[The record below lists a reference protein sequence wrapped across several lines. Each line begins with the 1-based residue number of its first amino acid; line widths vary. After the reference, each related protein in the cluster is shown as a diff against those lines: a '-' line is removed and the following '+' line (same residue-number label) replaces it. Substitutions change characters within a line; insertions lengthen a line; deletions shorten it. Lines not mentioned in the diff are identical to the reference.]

1 MSMSCLWKEPMASAS
16 EPPPMQKRSDTWGH
30 GRLEDYLRLFRL
42 AAAWDAAQHTAFFR
56 HPRPSATCWPAP
68 LRSKL
73 RHWLRPSARRLG
85 AEMLP
90 DPVDVAADL
99 ASTQQLQQPSLAGCR
114 VQAGVVGPLCFHP
127 QSQTQIFVFFTS
139 STALLAKAAGLRT
152 GVIRLAQVYS
162 PDMHAPEQHVS
173 AWMLHASLHILI

>member
-30 GRLEDYLRLFRL
+30 GRLEDYLRLFCL

-127 QSQTQIFVFFTS
+127 QSQN
-139 STALLAKAAGLRT
+139 
-152 GVIRLAQVYS
+152 
-162 PDMHAPEQHVS
+162 PD
-173 AWMLHASLHILI
+173 LCILHIFNCPACKSSWPSHRGHSSCTGLFPRYART